1 MSKIKQWI
9 KKGEGKTIEFKRTL
23 PDGNHIAKTV
33 IAFSNMAGGKII
45 IGIED
50 KTAGVIGINDDEAM
64 DFPDKISNIIHERCH
79 PFILPEIYLVYIN
92 DAKVLVIE
100 VFPGAL
106 KPYYLKNK
114 GKRDGTYIRVGA
126 TNKKADMEM
135 IMELERQKRNISF
148 DEELDYELD
157 EKNLDM
163 ERLKTDFHRY
173 TGRSLDYNRLLNLKI
188 LVEEHGKIYPTV
200 GGLLLAGKIDYM
212 EYARIKCAR
221 FKGTNMDIFI
231 DQKEF
236 TGPIY
241 RQVEEAMKFAHTY
254 IALSGK
260 VEGLQRIDRY
270 EVPLEVIREAIVNA
284 VVHRDYSI
292 SGSDIKFA
300 IFDDRIE
307 VTSPGALPRSLEIED
322 IIAGRSEIRNKVIA
336 RFFKEIE
343 FIEQWGNG
351 IKKMFR
357 LLQLDGL
364 PGPQF
369 RESGL
374 FFKVIF
380 YKKKKQETTI
390 ETAETSGETT
400 AKDSRNTTAKIRTDT
415 KKENIN
421 NDFGDKKTTTKT
433 MVETTAKTSGEMVED
448 KRTTIETTETAETS
462 GETTAETTGK
472 DSEKTTT
479 KTEAAVIKDLIDDN
493 FKNKKATTK
502 VAIETTAK
510 TSIMLIELIKKKPNA
525 GLNELAEYLQLTRDG
540 VRYHLKNLKQKG
552 VLKRIGSSREG
563 YWKINEDRKPKS
575 TT

>member
-1 MSKIKQWI
+1 MSKIEQWI

-33 IAFSNMAGGKII
+33 ISFSNMAGGKII

-50 KTAGVIGINDDEAM
+50 KTTKVIGINDDEAM

-79 PFILPEIYLVYIN
+79 PFILPEIYLVHIN
-92 DAKVLVIE
+92 DAKVLVVE

-157 EKNLDM
+157 EKSLDL

-200 GGLLLAGKIDYM
+200 GGLLLAGKTDYM

-236 TGPIY
+236 TGPLY

-270 EVPLEVIREAIVNA
+270 EVPLEVIREAVVNA

-300 IFDDRIE
+300 IFDNRIE

-336 RFFKEIE
+336 RFFKVIE

-357 LLQLDGL
+357 LLKKDGL
-364 PGPQF
+364 PDPLF

-374 FFKVIF
+374 FFKIII
-380 YKKKKQETTI
+380 YKKKRQETTT
-390 ETAETSGETT
+390 E
-400 AKDSRNTTAKIRTDT
+400 
-415 KKENIN
+415 
-421 NDFGDKKTTTKT
+421 TTTKT
-433 MVETTAKTSGEMVED
+433 SGESEKITPKALSEEDIDASGEMTEE
-448 KRTTIETTETAETS
+448 KRTTIETT
-462 GETTAETTGK
+462 
-472 DSEKTTT
+472 
-479 KTEAAVIKDLIDDN
+479 
-493 FKNKKATTK
+493 
-502 VAIETTAK
+502 IETTTETTIKIHGKLLKLIRAK
-510 TSIMLIELIKKKPNA
+510 PSIRLT
-525 GLNELAEYLQLTRDG
+525 ELAERMHLTKDG
-540 VRYHLKNLKQKG
+540 VWYHLKKLKEAG
-552 VLKRIGSSREG
+552 ILKRVGSTKAG
-563 YWKINEDRKPKS
+563 YWKINEDRVPK
-575 TT
+575 

>member
-23 PDGNHIAKTV
+23 PDGNNIAKTV

-50 KTAGVIGINDDEAM
+50 KTAKVIGINDDEAM

-92 DAKVLVIE
+92 DAKVLVVE

-114 GKRDGTYIRVGA
+114 GKREGTYIRVGA

-157 EKNLDM
+157 EKSLDM
-163 ERLKTDFHRY
+163 EHLKADFHRY
-173 TGRSLDYNRLLNLKI
+173 TGRSLDHNRLLNLKT

-200 GGLLLAGKIDYM
+200 GGLLLAGNTDYM

-236 TGPIY
+236 TGPLY

-260 VEGLQRIDRY
+260 VEGLRRIDRY
-270 EVPLEVIREAIVNA
+270 EVPLEVIREAVVNA

-351 IKKMFR
+351 IRKMYR
-357 LLQLDGL
+357 LLKQDGL
-364 PGPQF
+364 PDPQF

-374 FFKVIF
+374 FFKIVI
-380 YKKKKQETTI
+380 YKKKTKETTT
-390 ETAETSGETT
+390 ETTTKTSGESEKITPKALSEEGINTSRETTGTTSGETT
-400 AKDSRNTTAKIRTDT
+400 TMTSRKNTKIT
-415 KKENIN
+415 KKIASEENI
-421 NDFGDKKTTTKT
+421 GTSRETTT
-433 MVETTAKTSGEMVED
+433 
-448 KRTTIETTETAETS
+448 
-462 GETTAETTGK
+462 TTGGEIEK
-472 DSEKTTT
+472 RIDSE
-479 KTEAAVIKDLIDDN
+479 AAGKILK
-493 FKNKKATTK
+493 
-502 VAIETTAK
+502 
-510 TSIMLIELIKKKPNA
+510 LIKEKPFINA
-525 GLNELAEYLQLTRDG
+525 AELGKELHMTESG
-540 VRYHLKNLKQKG
+540 VRYHLARLKQEG
-552 VLKRIGSSREG
+552 ILKRVGSTKAG
-563 YWKINEDRKPKS
+563 YWKIDEDSIPKS

>member
-9 KKGEGKTIEFKRTL
+9 EKGEGKTIEFKRTL

-50 KTAGVIGINDDEAM
+50 KTAKVIGINDDEAM

-92 DAKVLVIE
+92 DAKVLVVE

-157 EKNLDM
+157 EKSLDM
-163 ERLKTDFHRY
+163 ERLKSDFHRY
-173 TGRSLDYNRLLNLKI
+173 TGRSLSQNDLLNLKI
-188 LVEEHGKIYPTV
+188 LKEEHGKIYPTI
-200 GGLLLAGKIDYM
+200 GGLLLAGKTNYL
-212 EYARIKCAR
+212 EYGRIKCAR

-236 TGPIY
+236 TGPLY
-241 RQVEEAMKFAHTY
+241 QQVEEAMKFAHIF

-270 EVPLEVIREAIVNA
+270 EVPLEVIREAVVNA

-307 VTSPGALPRSLEIED
+307 VTSPGDLPRSLEIED

-343 FIEQWGNG
+343 FIEQWGSG
-351 IKKMFR
+351 IRKMLR
-357 LLQLDGL
+357 LLKQDGL
-364 PGPQF
+364 PDPQF

-374 FFKVIF
+374 FFKIII
-380 YKKKKQETTI
+380 YKKETQETTI
-390 ETAETSGETT
+390 ETTTETTTKTTAKASGEIEKTTPKTLSEEDISTSREITEATTIENTGTGGETT
-400 AKDSRNTTAKIRTDT
+400 AKTTG
-415 KKENIN
+415 
-421 NDFGDKKTTTKT
+421 NDIE
-433 MVETTAKTSGEMVED
+433 ETTAKVD
-448 KRTTIETTETAETS
+448 TII
-462 GETTAETTGK
+462 
-472 DSEKTTT
+472 T
-479 KTEAAVIKDLIDDN
+479 KELIDDN
-493 FKNKKATTK
+493 FKNKKTTTK
-502 VAIETTAK
+502 AAIETTAK
-510 TSIMLIELIKKKPNA
+510 TSIILIELIRKKPNA
-525 GLNELAEYLQLTRDG
+525 SLNELAEHLRLTMDG

-563 YWKINEDRKPKS
+563 YWKINEDRVPK
-575 TT
+575 

>member
-33 IAFSNMAGGKII
+33 ISFSNMAGGKII

-50 KTAGVIGINDDEAM
+50 KTAEVIGINDDEAI
-64 DFPDKISNIIHERCH
+64 DFPDKISNIIHERCY

-92 DAKVLVIE
+92 DAKVMVVE

-157 EKNLDM
+157 EKSLDM
-163 ERLKTDFHRY
+163 ERLKSDFHGY
-173 TGRSLDYNRLLNLKI
+173 TGKSMSQNDLLNLKI
-188 LVEEHGKIYPTV
+188 LKEEHGKIYPTV
-200 GGLLLAGKIDYM
+200 GGLLLAGRTDYM

-236 TGPIY
+236 TGPLY
-241 RQVEEAMKFAHTY
+241 RQVEEAMKFAHIY

-270 EVPLEVIREAIVNA
+270 EVPLEVIREAVVNA

-300 IFDDRIE
+300 IFDNRIE

-343 FIEQWGNG
+343 FIEQWGSG
-351 IKKMFR
+351 IRKMFR
-357 LLQLDGL
+357 LLKEDGL
-364 PGPQF
+364 PEPLF

-374 FFKVIF
+374 FFKIIL
-380 YKKKKQETTI
+380 YKKKRQQTTI
-390 ETAETSGETT
+390 ETTAKASGENKKITPKTLSEGDISTSRETT
-400 AKDSRNTTAKIRTDT
+400 AKDNG
-415 KKENIN
+415 N
-421 NDFGDKKTTTKT
+421 TTTKANGESE
-433 MVETTAKTSGEMVED
+433 ETPPKALSEEDIDTSGEATEE
-448 KRTTIETTETAETS
+448 KGTTIETTT
-462 GETTAETTGK
+462 ETT
-472 DSEKTTT
+472 
-479 KTEAAVIKDLIDDN
+479 IKIQGELL
-493 FKNKKATTK
+493 K
-502 VAIETTAK
+502 
-510 TSIMLIELIKKKPNA
+510 LIKAKPSIR
-525 GLNELAEYLQLTRDG
+525 LTELAERMHLTKDG
-540 VRYHLKNLKQKG
+540 VWYHLKKLKEAG
-552 VLKRIGSSREG
+552 ILKRIGPTKAG
-563 YWKINEDRKPKS
+563 YWKINEDRIPKS
-575 TT
+575 IT

>member
-50 KTAGVIGINDDEAM
+50 KTARVIGINDDEAM

-79 PFILPEIYLVYIN
+79 PFILPEIYLVHIN
-92 DAKVLVIE
+92 DSKVLVVE

-157 EKNLDM
+157 EKSLDL
-163 ERLKTDFHRY
+163 EQLKTDFHRY

-200 GGLLLAGKIDYM
+200 GGLLLAGKTDYM

-236 TGPIY
+236 TGPLY

-260 VEGLQRIDRY
+260 VEGLRRIDRY
-270 EVPLEVIREAIVNA
+270 EVPLEVIREAVVNA

-300 IFDDRIE
+300 IFDNRIE
-307 VTSPGALPRSLEIED
+307 ITSPGSLPRSLEIED

-357 LLQLDGL
+357 LLKLDGL

-374 FFKVIF
+374 FFKIIF

-390 ETAETSGETT
+390 ETVETSGETT
-400 AKDSRNTTAKIRTDT
+400 AKDSGNTTTKISTDT
-415 KKENIN
+415 PREIIS
-421 NDFGDKKTTTKT
+421 NDFGDKK
-433 MVETTAKTSGEMVED
+433 TTAKTSGEMVEE
-448 KRTTIETTETAETS
+448 KRTMIETTETAETS
-462 GETTAETTGK
+462 GETTAKTTGK
-472 DSEKTTT
+472 DSKETTAKTETAVTKEPIDDNFNNKKTTT
-479 KTEAAVIKDLIDDN
+479 KT
-493 FKNKKATTK
+493 T
-502 VAIETTAK
+502 IETTAK
-510 TSIMLIELIKKKPNA
+510 TSIMLIELIRKKPNA
-525 GLNELAEYLQLTRDG
+525 SLNELAEHLQLTRDG

-563 YWKINEDRKPKS
+563 YWKINEDRIPK
-575 TT
+575 